1 MVLRRSDQRPLA
13 PTGERAQVPI
23 TQTVH
28 PFVKESRTATVK
40 SSPGAAAINE
50 TLSEVI
56 DVVADVKQADRK
68 VSRNHELHGQLD
80 MLFEDLR
87 TWASL
92 LMAEGDQL
100 GSPPLGNIPTMSGRT
115 LRNLWPGSPTDEEI
129 CRSVLGRID
138 RLSIHLATAR
148 GEQED
153 EDARALLVNIQQGLR
168 RHVHALSG
176 C

>member
-1 MVLRRSDQRPLA
+1 
-13 PTGERAQVPI
+13 
-23 TQTVH
+23 VH
-28 PFVKESRTATVK
+28 PFVKESRTASIE
-40 SSPGAAAINE
+40 SSPAAAINE
-50 TLSEVI
+50 ALSEVL

-68 VSRNHELHGQLD
+68 VPRNHELHGQLD
-80 MLFEDLR
+80 KLFEDLR

-92 LMAEGDQL
+92 LMAEGEQL

-115 LRNLWPGSPTDEEI
+115 PRNLWPGSPTDVEM

-138 RLSIHLATAR
+138 QLSVHLATAQ

-153 EDARALLVNIQQGLR
+153 EDARALLINIQQELG

-176 C
+176 R

>member
-1 MVLRRSDQRPLA
+1 
-13 PTGERAQVPI
+13 
-23 TQTVH
+23 VH
-28 PFVKESRTATVK
+28 PFVKEPCTASIK
-40 SSPGAAAINE
+40 SSPAAAAINE
-50 TLSEVI
+50 ALSEVI

-68 VSRNHELHGQLD
+68 VTRNHELHGQLD
-80 MLFEDLR
+80 KLFEDLR

-92 LMAEGDQL
+92 LMVEGEQL
-100 GSPPLGNIPTMSGRT
+100 GTPPLGDIPTMSGRT

-138 RLSIHLATAR
+138 QLSVHLATAQ

-153 EDARALLVNIQQGLR
+153 EDARTLLGNIQQELG

-176 C
+176 R

>member
-1 MVLRRSDQRPLA
+1 
-13 PTGERAQVPI
+13 
-23 TQTVH
+23 VH
-28 PFVKESRTATVK
+28 PFVKEPRAASIK
-40 SSPGAAAINE
+40 SSPAVAINE
-50 TLSEVI
+50 ALSEVI

-68 VSRNHELHGQLD
+68 VPRNHELHGQLD
-80 MLFEDLR
+80 KLFEDLR

-92 LMAEGDQL
+92 LMAEGEQL

-138 RLSIHLATAR
+138 QLSVHLATAQ

-153 EDARALLVNIQQGLR
+153 EDARALLVNIQQELG

-176 C
+176 H